1 MHLAAAA
8 AIGAVSVA
16 AAARGRDGGGAD
28 ALVVLGRVLPDQL
41 VGVSLWVQMEDRVGC
56 WVRVNFDYSAH

>member
-8 AIGAVSVA
+8 VNAIW

-28 ALVVLGRVLPDQL
+28 ALVVLGRVFPDQL
-41 VGVSLWVQMEDRVGC
+41 VGVSLLMQVEDRLGC